1 MIDFRKI
8 SLCSFCENQQNQT
21 KEFADDN
28 IQSCHKNDAFFTFVV
43 LRGKDRNERENP
55 HS

>member
-1 MIDFRKI
+1 MIDFRKM
-8 SLCSFCENQQNQT
+8 STAKFCENQT

-43 LRGKDRNERENP
+43 LMGKDRNERENP

>member
-1 MIDFRKI
+1 MIRKLQFI
-8 SLCSFCENQQNQT
+8 S
-21 KEFADDN
+21 KFAKIN
-28 IQSCHKNDAFFTFVV
+28 KIKQKNLQMTTSKVVIKTMLFFTFVV